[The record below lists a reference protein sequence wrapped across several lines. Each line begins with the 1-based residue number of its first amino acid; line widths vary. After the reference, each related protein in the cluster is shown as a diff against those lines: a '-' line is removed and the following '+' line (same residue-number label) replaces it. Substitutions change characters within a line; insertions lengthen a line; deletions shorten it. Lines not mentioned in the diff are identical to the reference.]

1 MKSINNNLNGPIL
14 ELDNIYKTY
23 KLGNTEVEAVKGISL
38 SLQEGEFISIMGP
51 SGSGKTTLLNLIGAL
66 DKPTK
71 GVVYINGDNV
81 NSMSDK
87 DLTQLRRNKIGF
99 VFQFY
104 NLIPVL
110 TCYENIEL
118 PLFIAGISKKERKLR
133 VENLLK
139 KMGLEKHRN
148 HRPSELSGGQQ
159 QRVAIA
165 RALMMNPKVILADE
179 PTGNLDTKTGDEILN
194 ILENLN
200 KDFDVTV
207 ILVTHEKVVAERTKR
222 KIYIKDG
229 VIVDKYL

>member
-165 RALMMNPKVILADE
+165 RALVNNPSILIADE
-179 PTGNLDTKTGDEILN
+179 LTGDLDSKTGDIIMDYLRS
-194 ILENLN
+194 LN
-200 KDFDVTV
+200 KSENQTIIV
-207 ILVTHEKVVAERTKR
+207 VTHNIHIAKKTN
-222 KIYIKDG
+222 KIYTIKDG
-229 VIVDKYL
+229 KLIS

>member
-71 GVVYINGDNV
+71 GEVYINGDNV

-165 RALMMNPKVILADE
+165 RALVNNPSILIADE
-179 PTGNLDTKTGDEILN
+179 LTGDLDSKTGDIIMDYLRS
-194 ILENLN
+194 LN
-200 KDFDVTV
+200 KSENQTIIV
-207 ILVTHEKVVAERTKR
+207 VTHNIHIAKKTN
-222 KIYIKDG
+222 KIYTIKDG
-229 VIVDKYL
+229 KLIS

>member
-139 KMGLEKHRN
+139 KMGLEKHIN

-165 RALMMNPKVILADE
+165 RALINNPSILIADE
-179 PTGNLDTKTGDEILN
+179 LTGDLDSKTGDIIMDYLRS
-194 ILENLN
+194 LN
-200 KDFDVTV
+200 KSENQTIIV
-207 ILVTHEKVVAERTKR
+207 VTHNIHIAKKTN
-222 KIYIKDG
+222 KIYTIKDG
-229 VIVDKYL
+229 KLIS